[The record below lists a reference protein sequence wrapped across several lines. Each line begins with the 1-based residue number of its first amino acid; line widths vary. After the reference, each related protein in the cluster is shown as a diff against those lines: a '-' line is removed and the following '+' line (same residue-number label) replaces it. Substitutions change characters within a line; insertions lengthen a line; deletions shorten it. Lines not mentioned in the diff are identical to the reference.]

1 MKWTSS
7 RVMVG
12 GALVATLIAAWF
24 APDPQTGELALSDKA
39 RAASTR
45 GHDGTTSGINGA
57 INGAIN
63 GGPPTGA
70 GSASATVSSNT
81 RSGAVAIASNA
92 QDTSR
97 MGAAEP
103 VQVLAL
109 RPRDGQ
115 AVEGPAEAGWLGV
128 ARARPVPAPVRPV
141 IETPPPLPAGPA
153 AAPALPFRAFG
164 RYVDGGEDV
173 VFLMMN
179 DQNLAVRVGDTIA
192 EHYRVERLEGQTLT
206 LRYLPLDLV
215 QTLDVG
221 GKN

>member
-24 APDPQTGELALSDKA
+24 APDPQTEELALSDKT

-45 GHDGTTSGINGA
+45 GHDGTTSA
-57 INGAIN
+57 INVGT
-63 GGPPTGA
+63 PTGA
-70 GSASATVSSNT
+70 GSALGTASSNT

-128 ARARPVPAPVRPV
+128 AAARPVPAPVRPV